1 LQDHFLS
8 YLTPLK
14 QLTTLTFPLHPGLDI
29 ADRVVSDIWDSYRE
43 QHPPSPNFHTHP
55 HFKPMAAEIDMLS
68 PLPATITTIDNGI
81 EQYVIPDP
89 DVAAVHPPAVVK
101 HLLRNLRRV
110 ARISGTQGGCFE
122 NLKTVRCF
130 FILSMNNAALDITEL
145 LVDVEHRRPETGGD
159 LVEKIEKMGFEE
171 YEEEA
176 KHRGRLELRGSPV
189 IAYGWGTG
197 LWLGE
202 TKDLASRA
210 WF

>member
-1 LQDHFLS
+1 
-8 YLTPLK
+8 
-14 QLTTLTFPLHPGLDI
+14 
-29 ADRVVSDIWDSYRE
+29 
-43 QHPPSPNFHTHP
+43 
-55 HFKPMAAEIDMLS
+55 MAAEIDMLS
-68 PLPATITTIDNGI
+68 PLPATTTTIDNGI
-81 EQYVIPDP
+81 EQHVIPDP

-110 ARISGTQGGCFE
+110 ARVSGAQGGCFE

-145 LVDVEHRRPETGGD
+145 LVDVEHRRPETSGG
-159 LVEKIEKMGFEE
+159 LVEKVEKMGFEKE
-171 YEEEA
+171 EEEEA
-176 KHRGRLELRGSPV
+176 KDRGRLELRGSPV